1 MKGNRML
8 QRVAIATAAAAFCGT
23 AMAQADRASLQ
34 GRVTD
39 ASGAVAFEGARVRIE
54 GLAVEAVTQ
63 RDGRFNFP
71 ALPPGEYRLVITYL
85 GAPEQTAQVRL
96 EAGEQEQ
103 LRITLGESD
112 NRTENVLVVGQLAGQ
127 AAALNRALNA
137 DGIEEVISADA
148 IGQFPDQNVAEALA
162 RAPGLSLFRDQG
174 EGRFLV
180 VRGIDPAFTATT
192 VNGLRV
198 PGPEGGSRQ
207 VNLDVISADLLETAE
222 IQKTNLPD
230 MDGDTVGGTV
240 ELQTATAFDRGNTLT
255 LRAEGS
261 YNEQNEETSPKLAA
275 SLTRLMSVGGQR
287 DSLGIAAAVSWF
299 ERKFGSEGVE
309 TPGFDDIDG
318 PNGTFLGLE
327 EAEQRDY
334 RITRERLSAALNF
347 DWRPTPN
354 LDLYWRNL
362 YSDFSDDEVQ
372 LSNVFGFGADDA
384 EVLALDGN
392 RAQFRGVE
400 VEKLDEA
407 RKETQTI
414 QSSLIGAQQRIDR
427 WTLDYRLGYSVAE
440 EDNPGELNVAFVGE
454 GIDAGYD
461 LAQRRIPLLAG
472 TTPRYFDPARYE
484 LDEIERGNSFT
495 QDDELQLAFD
505 VQRDVF
511 WGDAPG
517 FWKVGLKNR
526 ERVKTSNIDVEIYDG
541 FGNDFTLAD
550 FPLQTVDYDL
560 GQWGPITRN
569 GALRDF
575 VRANLAAF
583 ELDAND
589 SAVDSQLEDY
599 RIEED
604 VLAGYVMAQGSWGP
618 LRVTGGVRVER
629 TDFDAVGVQSVI
641 DEIGGSGDP
650 VFGLQRFSRSETDV
664 LPSIAVRYAWREDL
678 LLRGGYARTL
688 ARPTFEAVA
697 PFAAIEVTEDDG
709 DIEREAELGNPLLE
723 TVTADN
729 IDLALAWYPGDVS
742 VLSAGLFYKRLEDF
756 FVVSDIAGEPG
767 PYVDFDEAITTL
779 NGDTAEIYGLEL
791 NAVRQ
796 LDMLPA
802 PWNGLSLS
810 ANVTFT
816 DGEATLPFRDGKLP
830 LPRQSETL
838 GNIAL
843 GYEDARWSLRLAAN
857 YRSEFLDE
865 VNELDDPAFD
875 RYADSHLQYDFTG
888 RYRVDQRYQVY
899 LNAIN
904 LNNEPF
910 YAYFAD
916 PAFNSQYEEYGRTF
930 ELGVKASF

>member
-1 MKGNRML
+1 MKGTRTL
-8 QRVAIATAAAAFCGT
+8 QRAAIAAAAATFCGAVFAQTGT
-23 AMAQADRASLQ
+23 ATLQ

-39 ASGAVAFEGARVRIE
+39 SSGGIAFEGARVRIE
-54 GLAVEAVTQ
+54 GLSVEAVTA

-85 GAPEQTAQVRL
+85 GAPEQTLRVNLDPGEREQV
-96 EAGEQEQ
+96 A
-103 LRITLGESD
+103 ITLGGRD
-112 NRTENVLVVGQLAGQ
+112 GQTENVLVVGQLAGQ

-162 RAPGLSLFRDQG
+162 RSPGLSLFRDQG

-230 MDGDTVGGTV
+230 MDGDTVGGTI

-275 SLTRLMSVGGQR
+275 SLTRLLSVGGQR
-287 DSLGIAAAVSWF
+287 DNLGVAAAISWF
-299 ERKFGSEGVE
+299 SRDFGSEGVE
-309 TPGFDDIDG
+309 TPGFDDLDG
-318 PNGTFLGLE
+318 PDGTFSGLE

-334 RITRERLSAALNF
+334 TITRERLSAAVNF
-347 DWRPTPN
+347 DWRPTPT

-372 LSNVFGFGADDA
+372 LSNVYGFGADDA
-384 EVLALDGN
+384 EILVLDAD
-392 RAQFRGVE
+392 RAQFSGVE
-400 VEKLDEA
+400 VEKLNEA

-414 QSSLIGAQQRIDR
+414 QSTLLGAQQRLGR

-472 TTPRYFDPARYE
+472 TSAIYNDPATFE

-495 QDDELQLAFD
+495 QDDEWQFAFD
-505 VQRDVF
+505 VQRDLF
-511 WGDAPG
+511 WGQAPG
-517 FWKVGLKNR
+517 FWKAGIKHR
-526 ERVKTSNIDVEIYDG
+526 QRVKTSDVDVEIYGD
-541 FGNDFTLAD
+541 FGADYTLAD
-550 FPLQTVDYDL
+550 FPLQNVDYDL

-575 VRANLAAF
+575 VRMNLAAF
-583 ELDAND
+583 ELDEND

-599 RIEED
+599 RVEED
-604 VLAGYVMAQGSWGP
+604 VLAGYLMAQGTWGA
-618 LRVTGGVRVER
+618 LRVTGGVRVEQ
-629 TDFDAVGVQSVI
+629 TDFSAVGVQSLI

-650 VFGLQRFSRSETDV
+650 VFGLQHHDRSFTDV
-664 LPSIAVRYAWREDL
+664 LPSIAVRYEVREDL
-678 LLRGGYARTL
+678 VLRGGYARTL

-697 PFAAIEVTEDDG
+697 PYAAIEVTEDDG
-709 DIEREAELGNPLLE
+709 DIEREAELGNPNLDTL
-723 TVTADN
+723 TADN
-729 IDLALAWYPGDVS
+729 LDLAIAWYPGDVA
-742 VLSAGLFYKRLEDF
+742 VLSAGLFYKRLKDF
-756 FVVSDIAGEPG
+756 FVVSDVAGEPG
-767 PYVDFDEAITTL
+767 PYVDFDEALTTL
-779 NGDTAEIYGLEL
+779 NGDTAELFGLEL
-791 NAVRQ
+791 NGVRQ

-810 ANVTFT
+810 ANLTLT
-816 DGEATLPFRDGKLP
+816 DGEATLPFRDGKTP

-838 GNIAL
+838 GNIAI

-888 RYRVDQRYQVY
+888 SYRVDSRYLVY

-910 YAYFAD
+910 YAYFD
-916 PAFNSQYEEYGRTF
+916 EPAFNSQYEEYGRTF

>member
-1 MKGNRML
+1 MKGTRTL
-8 QRVAIATAAAAFCGT
+8 QRAAIAAAAATFCGAVFAQTGT
-23 AMAQADRASLQ
+23 ATLQ

-39 ASGAVAFEGARVRIE
+39 NSGGIAFEGARVRIE
-54 GLAVEAVTQ
+54 GLSVEAVTA

-85 GAPEQTAQVRL
+85 GAPEQTLRVNLDPGEREQV
-96 EAGEQEQ
+96 A
-103 LRITLGESD
+103 ITLGGRD
-112 NRTENVLVVGQLAGQ
+112 GQTENVLVVGQLAGQ

-162 RAPGLSLFRDQG
+162 RSPGLSLFRDQG

-230 MDGDTVGGTV
+230 MDGDTVGGTI

-275 SLTRLMSVGGQR
+275 SLTRLLSVGGQR
-287 DSLGIAAAVSWF
+287 DNLGVAAAVSWF
-299 ERKFGSEGVE
+299 SRDFGSEGVE
-309 TPGFDDIDG
+309 TPGFDDLDG
-318 PNGTFLGLE
+318 PDGTFSGLE

-334 RITRERLSAALNF
+334 TITRERLSAAVNF
-347 DWRPTPN
+347 DWRPTPT

-372 LSNVFGFGADDA
+372 LSNVYGFGADDA
-384 EVLALDGN
+384 EILALDAD
-392 RAQFRGVE
+392 RAQFSGVE
-400 VEKLDEA
+400 VEKLNEA

-414 QSSLIGAQQRIDR
+414 QSTLLGAQQRLGR

-472 TTPRYFDPARYE
+472 TSPIYNDPATFE

-495 QDDELQLAFD
+495 QDDEWQFAFD
-505 VQRDVF
+505 VQRDLF
-511 WGDAPG
+511 WGQAPG
-517 FWKVGLKNR
+517 FWKAGIKHR
-526 ERVKTSNIDVEIYDG
+526 QRVKTSDVDVEIYGD
-541 FGNDFTLAD
+541 FGADYTLAD
-550 FPLQTVDYDL
+550 FPLQNVDYDL

-575 VRANLAAF
+575 VRMNLAAF
-583 ELDAND
+583 ELDDND

-599 RIEED
+599 RVEED
-604 VLAGYVMAQGSWGP
+604 VLAGYLMAQGTWGA
-618 LRVTGGVRVER
+618 LRVTGGVRVEQ
-629 TDFDAVGVQSVI
+629 TDFSAVGVQSLI

-650 VFGLQRFSRSETDV
+650 VFGLQHHDRSFTDV
-664 LPSIAVRYAWREDL
+664 LPSIAVRYEVREDL
-678 LLRGGYARTL
+678 VLRGGYARTL

-697 PFAAIEVTEDDG
+697 PYAAIEVTEDDG
-709 DIEREAELGNPLLE
+709 DIEREAELGNPNLDTL
-723 TVTADN
+723 TADN
-729 IDLALAWYPGDVS
+729 LDLAIAWYPGDVA
-742 VLSAGLFYKRLEDF
+742 VLSAGLFYKRLKDF
-756 FVVSDIAGEPG
+756 FVVSDVAGEPG
-767 PYVDFDEAITTL
+767 PYVDFDEALTTL
-779 NGDTAEIYGLEL
+779 NGDTAELFGLEL
-791 NAVRQ
+791 NGVRQ

-810 ANVTFT
+810 ANLTLT
-816 DGEATLPFRDGKLP
+816 DGEATLPFRDGKTP

-838 GNIAL
+838 GNIAI

-888 RYRVDQRYQVY
+888 SYRVDSRYLVY

-910 YAYFAD
+910 YAYFD
-916 PAFNSQYEEYGRTF
+916 EPAFNSQYEEYGRTF